1 MHKLAMRFLTSTE
14 GKYFTLTVDDIKSDG
29 DGVPTVTEAEVN
41 ALMDLV
47 IAKNI
52 FESSSGNLVGK
63 KDAKI
68 VTTDTSIVEVA
79 QGNSACEG
87 TIFCLNI

>member
-1 MHKLAMRFLTSTE
+1 MHKLVMRFLTATE
-14 GKYFTLTVDDIKSDG
+14 GKYFTLTVDDLKADENGEPSI
-29 DGVPTVTEAEVN
+29 TEAQVN

-52 FESSSGNLVGK
+52 FASANGNLIGK

-68 VTTDTSIVEVA
+68 VTTDTSSVDVA
-79 QGNSACEG
+79 
-87 TIFCLNI
+87 

>member
-1 MHKLAMRFLTSTE
+1 MHKLIMRFLTATE
-14 GKYFTLTVDDIKSDG
+14 GKYFTLTVDDLKVDENG
-29 DGVPTVTEAEVN
+29 EPAVTEVEVN

-52 FESSSGNLVGK
+52 FASANGNLTGK

-68 VTTDTSIVEVA
+68 VTTDTSAVDVA
-79 QGNSACEG
+79 
-87 TIFCLNI
+87 

>member
-1 MHKLAMRFLTSTE
+1 MHKLVMRFLTATE
-14 GKYFTLTVDDIKSDG
+14 GKYFTLTVDDIKADEN
-29 DGVPTVTEAEVN
+29 DVPSITEAQVN

-52 FESSSGNLVGK
+52 FASANGNLIGK

-68 VTTDTSIVEVA
+68 VTTDTSTVDVA
-79 QGNSACEG
+79 
-87 TIFCLNI
+87 

>member
-1 MHKLAMRFLTSTE
+1 MHKLVMRFLTATE
-14 GKYFTLTVDDIKSDG
+14 GKYFTLSVDDLKADEN
-29 DGVPTVTEAEVN
+29 GVPTVTKAQVN

-52 FESSSGNLVGK
+52 FASANGNLTGK

-68 VTTDTSIVEVA
+68 VTTDTSSVDIA
-79 QGNSACEG
+79 
-87 TIFCLNI
+87 

>member
-1 MHKLAMRFLTSTE
+1 MHKLVMRFLTATE
-14 GKYFTLTVDDIKSDG
+14 GKYFTLTVDDLKADENGEPSI
-29 DGVPTVTEAEVN
+29 TEAEVN

-52 FESSSGNLVGK
+52 FASANGNLIGK

-68 VTTDTSIVEVA
+68 VTTDTSSVDVA
-79 QGNSACEG
+79 
-87 TIFCLNI
+87 